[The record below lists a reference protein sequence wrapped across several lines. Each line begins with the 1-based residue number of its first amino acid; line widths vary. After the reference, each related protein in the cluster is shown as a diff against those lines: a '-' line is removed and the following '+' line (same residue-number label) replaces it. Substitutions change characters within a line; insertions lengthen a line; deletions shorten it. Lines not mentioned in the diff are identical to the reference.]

1 MGGIKFNELL
11 NSDGISKKLKI
22 IKAAMHIFSGNLFHQ
37 VTMEEVA
44 TQAGVGKG
52 TIYLY
57 FKSKEDLF
65 QQTFKY
71 ATKIYLEKIFKGLQ
85 ELHDPKD
92 KLKKI
97 VNLQLDFSQ
106 EDFKVFNFLAESM
119 APALTFHE
127 EIIKTWQ
134 KFILLIEEIIKEG
147 IEKGCF
153 RKTDTY
159 LASRLFL
166 GGLVSLVTGLI
177 FNQEEIKNKERLA
190 GDITD
195 IFLNGLHINK
205 AEGELKS

>member
-1 MGGIKFNELL
+1 MGGIKINELL
-11 NSDGISKKLKI
+11 NSDGVSKKLKI
-22 IKAAMHIFSGNLFHQ
+22 IEAAMHIFSGNLFHQ

-106 EDFKVFNFLAESM
+106 EDFKVFYFLAESM
-119 APALTFHE
+119 APVLTFHE

-159 LASRLFL
+159 LASRFFL